1 MNPDCLAFGNHSS
14 EFTTTD
20 LQKIGTT
27 NAYKISWS
35 FERDIKDMAEET
47 WIRTK
52 EAIVALDKNNE
63 NTYGNHSSELTT
75 MEL

>member
-1 MNPDCLAFGNHSS
+1 MKN
-14 EFTTTD
+14 
-20 LQKIGTT
+20 
-27 NAYKISWS
+27 
-35 FERDIKDMAEET
+35 MAEET